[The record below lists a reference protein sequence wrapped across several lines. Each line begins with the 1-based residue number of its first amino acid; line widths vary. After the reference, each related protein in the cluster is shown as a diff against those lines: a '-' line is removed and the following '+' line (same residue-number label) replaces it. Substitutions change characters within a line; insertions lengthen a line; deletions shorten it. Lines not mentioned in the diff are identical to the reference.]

1 MVAQEAL
8 LACRAVRIALVS
20 REIHPYVGGGIAPIV
35 TAAAGLLS
43 GVAEVTL
50 FTSAAHRDKHLEAAT
65 ETPYELVWV
74 DEPLEGQSE
83 AYLSHMHHYSA
94 RVHAALRAH
103 YGATG
108 PDLIEFCDYLA
119 EGFVTIQAKQTLAPW
134 LERTQVAVR
143 LHTTAEI
150 VNVLNAHVLDDSR
163 TLATY
168 EAERF
173 CLRHADV
180 LLWSGGDV
188 YDTYRRFYGADAIAP
203 GVRLPDAFLREG
215 EAEAATG
222 MVPREDGPLRM
233 LYLGRMERRKG
244 VHNLLR
250 AVTALESDDW
260 DLRMIGGDT
269 RTGPMG
275 GSVGMALELAAAA
288 DPRISLLSGMTRA
301 DVLEEVRG
309 THVLVV
315 PSLWECWPNTAREAL
330 MLNRP
335 VLASP
340 VGGLLDLARPGVSGL
355 LAEEASAEALQ
366 TEIERLL
373 EDRSPLASMIQAGGP
388 RRVFDELTDPGQ
400 LVERYR
406 DLVASR
412 RPRAARPRPQ
422 PPLVSV
428 VVPYFK
434 LERYVAETLAS
445 VAAQTYGAIETVLVV
460 DGSLRD
466 EDGPVIEAA
475 EAAGVHVV
483 TQVNSGLGPARNFG
497 IRHSLGAYVL
507 PLDADDVIEPSFV
520 ERCVDVLERE
530 PALDYVTTWVEY
542 MLPDGTPIADENGG
556 WMPYG
561 NWSKLNERNNVAGTC
576 TALFRRSVFDAG
588 FAYSPDLTSYEDW
601 LLYLELQD
609 AGRHGGVVPERLF
622 RYRVREESMMRQ
634 IGAKSIGR
642 IAGEVQALRRERAM
656 RWTPAVEVA

>member
-1 MVAQEAL
+1 
-8 LACRAVRIALVS
+8 VRIALVS

-43 GVAEVTL
+43 EVAEVTL
-50 FTSAAHRDKHLEAAT
+50 FTSGAHRDKHLEAAT
-65 ETPYELVWV
+65 ETPYEIVWV
-74 DEPLEGQSE
+74 DEPLEGASA

-94 RVHAALRAH
+94 RVHAALRSH
-103 YGATG
+103 YGARG
-108 PDLIEFCDYLA
+108 PELIEFCDYLA
-119 EGFVTIQAKQTLAPW
+119 EGFVTVQAKQTLAPW
-134 LERTQVAVR
+134 LEQTQVAVR

-150 VNVLNAHVLDDSR
+150 VNVLNGHVLDDSR
-163 TLATY
+163 SLATY

-180 LLWSGGDV
+180 ILWSGGDV
-188 YDTYRRFYGADAIAP
+188 YDTYRRFYGADAVAP

-215 EAEAATG
+215 EVERATG

-260 DLRMIGGDT
+260 SLRMIGGDT

-275 GSVGMALELAAAA
+275 GSVGMALELAAAG
-288 DPRISLLSGMTRA
+288 DPRIELLAGMPRA
-301 DVLEEVRG
+301 EVIEEVRG

-355 LAEEASAEALQ
+355 LAREASAEALQ
-366 TEIERLL
+366 AEIERLL

-388 RRVFDELTDPGQ
+388 RQVFDELTDPGR
-400 LVERYR
+400 LVEGYR
-406 DLVASR
+406 ELASAR
-412 RPRAARPRPQ
+412 RPRPARTRPQ
-422 PPLVSV
+422 PPLVSI

-434 LERYVAETLAS
+434 LERFVAETLAS
-445 VAAQTYGAIETVLVV
+445 VAAQTHPAIETLLVV
-460 DGSLRD
+460 DGSLRE
-466 EDGPVIEAA
+466 EDGAVIEAA
-475 EAAGVHVV
+475 EAAGAQVI

-497 IRHSLGAYVL
+497 IAHSRGTYVL
-507 PLDADDVIEPSFV
+507 PLDADDVIAPELV
-520 ERCVDVLERE
+520 ERCADVLERE

-542 MLPDGTPIADENGG
+542 IGPDGTPLTDENGG

-561 NWSKLNERNNVAGTC
+561 NWTRLNERNNVAGTC
-576 TALFRRSVFDAG
+576 TALFRRSLFDAG
-588 FAYSPDLTSYEDW
+588 FAYSSDLTSYEDW

-622 RYRVREESMMRQ
+622 RYRVREESMMRK

-642 IAGEVQALRRERAM
+642 IAGEVHALRRERAM
-656 RWTPAVEVA
+656 RWTPAAEVA

>member
-1 MVAQEAL
+1 
-8 LACRAVRIALVS
+8 VRIALVS

-43 GVAEVTL
+43 EIAEVTL
-50 FTSAAHRDKHLEAAT
+50 FTSSAHRDKHLEAAT
-65 ETPYELVWV
+65 ETPYEIVWV
-74 DEPLEGQSE
+74 DEPLEGASE

-94 RVHAALRAH
+94 RVHAALRSH
-103 YGATG
+103 YGARG
-108 PDLIEFCDYLA
+108 PELIEFCDYLA
-119 EGFVTIQAKQTLAPW
+119 EGFVTVQAKQTLAPW
-134 LERTQVAVR
+134 LEHTQVAVR
-143 LHTTAEI
+143 LHTTAEM
-150 VNVLNAHVLDDSR
+150 VNVLNGHVLDDSR

-180 LLWSGGDV
+180 ILWSGGDV
-188 YDTYRRFYGADAIAP
+188 YDTYRRFYGAGAVAP

-215 EAEAATG
+215 ELEGSTG

-260 DLRMIGGDT
+260 SLRMIGGDT

-288 DPRISLLSGMTRA
+288 DPRIELIAGMPRSE
-301 DVLEEVRG
+301 VIEEVRG
-309 THVLVV
+309 THVLVL

-355 LAEEASAEALQ
+355 LAAEASAEALQ
-366 TEIERLL
+366 VEIEKLL
-373 EDRSPLASMIQAGGP
+373 EDRAPLASMIQACGP

-406 DLVASR
+406 ALAS
-412 RPRAARPRPQ
+412 AARPRPARPRHA
-422 PPLVSV
+422 PPLVSI

-434 LERYVAETLAS
+434 LERFVADTLES
-445 VAAQTYGAIETVLVV
+445 VAAQTHPAIETLLVV
-460 DGSLRD
+460 DGSLRE
-466 EDGPVIEAA
+466 EDGAVIEAA
-475 EAAGVHVV
+475 EAAGAQVI

-497 IRHSLGAYVL
+497 IAHSRGTYVL
-507 PLDADDVIEPSFV
+507 PLDADDVIAPELV

-542 MLPDGTPIADENGG
+542 MRPDGTPLTDEDGG

-561 NWSKLNERNNVAGTC
+561 NWTRLNERNNVAGTC
-576 TALFRRSVFDAG
+576 TALFRRSLFDAG
-588 FAYSPDLTSYEDW
+588 FAYSSDLTSYEDW

-634 IGAKSIGR
+634 IGARSIGR

-656 RWTPAVEVA
+656 RWTPAAGVA

>member
-1 MVAQEAL
+1 
-8 LACRAVRIALVS
+8 VRIALVS

-43 GVAEVTL
+43 ELAEVTL
-50 FTSAAHRDKHLEAAT
+50 FTSGAHRDKHLEAAT
-65 ETPYELVWV
+65 ETPYEIVWI
-74 DEPLEGQSE
+74 DEPLEGASE

-94 RVHAALRAH
+94 RVHAALRVH
-103 YGATG
+103 YGARG
-108 PDLIEFCDYLA
+108 PELIEFCDYLA
-119 EGFVTIQAKQTLAPW
+119 EGFVTVQAKQTLAPW
-134 LERTQVAVR
+134 LEHTQVAVR

-150 VNVLNAHVLDDSR
+150 VNVLNGHVLDDSR
-163 TLATY
+163 SLATY

-180 LLWSGGDV
+180 ILWSGGDV
-188 YDTYRRFYGADAIAP
+188 YETYRRFYGADAVAP

-215 EAEAATG
+215 EVERATG

-260 DLRMIGGDT
+260 SLRMIGGDT

-288 DPRISLLSGMTRA
+288 DPRIELLAGMPRA
-301 DVLEEVRG
+301 EVIEELRG

-355 LAEEASAEALQ
+355 LAREASAEALQ
-366 TEIERLL
+366 AEIERLL
-373 EDRSPLASMIQAGGP
+373 EDRSPLASMIEAGGP
-388 RRVFDELTDPGQ
+388 RRVFDELTDPGR
-400 LVERYR
+400 LVEGYR
-406 DLVASR
+406 ELASAR
-412 RPRAARPRPQ
+412 RPRPARTRPE
-422 PPLVSV
+422 PPLVSI

-434 LERYVAETLAS
+434 LERFVADTLAS
-445 VAAQTYGAIETVLVV
+445 VAAQTHPAIETLLVV
-460 DGSLRD
+460 DGSLRE

-475 EAAGVHVV
+475 EAAGAQVI

-497 IRHSLGAYVL
+497 IAHSRGTYVL
-507 PLDADDVIEPSFV
+507 PLDADDVIAPELV

-542 MLPDGTPIADENGG
+542 MGPDGTPLTDENGG

-561 NWSKLNERNNVAGTC
+561 NWTRLNERNNVAGTC
-576 TALFRRSVFDAG
+576 TALFRRSLFDAG
-588 FAYSPDLTSYEDW
+588 FAYSSDLTSYEDW

-622 RYRVREESMMRQ
+622 RYRVREESMMRK
-634 IGAKSIGR
+634 IGARSIGR
-642 IAGEVQALRRERAM
+642 IAGEVHALRRERAM
-656 RWTPAVEVA
+656 RWTPAAGIA

>member
-1 MVAQEAL
+1 M
-8 LACRAVRIALVS
+8 RIALIS

-43 GVAEVTL
+43 EIAEVTL
-50 FTSAAHRDKHLEAAT
+50 FTSSAHRDRHLEAAT
-65 ETPYELVWV
+65 ETPYEIVWV
-74 DEPLEGQSE
+74 DDPAEGESE

-94 RVHAALRAH
+94 RVHAALRGH
-103 YGATG
+103 YGARG
-108 PDLIEFCDYLA
+108 PELIEFCDYLA
-119 EGFVTIQAKQTLAPW
+119 EGFVTVQAKQTLAPW
-134 LERTQVAVR
+134 LEHTQVAVR

-150 VNVLNAHVLDDSR
+150 VNVLNGHVLDDSR

-180 LLWSGGDV
+180 ILWSGGDV
-188 YDTYRRFYGADAIAP
+188 YDTYRRFYGADALAP

-215 EAEAATG
+215 EVERSTG

-260 DLRMIGGDT
+260 SLRMIGGDT

-288 DPRISLLSGMTRA
+288 DPRIELIAGMPRA
-301 DVLEEVRG
+301 DVIEELRG

-355 LAEEASAEALQ
+355 LARDASAEALQ
-366 TEIERLL
+366 VEIEKLL
-373 EDRSPLASMIQAGGP
+373 EDRSPLASIVQAGGP

-406 DLVASR
+406 GLAGALPR
-412 RPRAARPRPQ
+412 RSARPRPE
-422 PPLVSV
+422 PPLVSI

-434 LERYVAETLAS
+434 LERFVAETLDS
-445 VAAQTYGAIETVLVV
+445 VAAQTYGAIETLLVV

-475 EAAGVHVV
+475 EAAGTQVI

-497 IRHSLGAYVL
+497 IAHSRGRYVL
-507 PLDADDVIEPSFV
+507 PLDADDVIAPSFV

-542 MLPDGTPIADENGG
+542 MRPDGTPMTDENGG

-561 NWSKLNERNNVAGTC
+561 NWTRLNERNNVAGTC

-588 FAYSPDLTSYEDW
+588 FAYSSDLTSYEDW

-634 IGAKSIGR
+634 IGGRSIGR
-642 IAGEVQALRRERAM
+642 IAGEVHALRRERAM
-656 RWTPAVEVA
+656 RWTPAAGVV

>member
-1 MVAQEAL
+1 M
-8 LACRAVRIALVS
+8 RIALVS

-43 GVAEVTL
+43 EIAEVTL
-50 FTSAAHRDKHLEAAT
+50 FTSSAHRDKHLEAAT
-65 ETPYELVWV
+65 ETPYEIVWV
-74 DEPLEGQSE
+74 DEPLEGASE

-94 RVHAALRAH
+94 RVHTALRSH
-103 YGATG
+103 YGARG
-108 PDLIEFCDYLA
+108 PELIEFCDYLA
-119 EGFVTIQAKQTLAPW
+119 EGFVTVQAKQTLAPW
-134 LERTQVAVR
+134 LEHTQVAVR
-143 LHTTAEI
+143 LHTTAEM
-150 VNVLNAHVLDDSR
+150 VNVLNGHVLDDSR

-180 LLWSGGDV
+180 ILWSGGDV
-188 YDTYRRFYGADAIAP
+188 YDTYRRFYGAGAVAP

-215 EAEAATG
+215 ELEGSTG

-260 DLRMIGGDT
+260 SLRMIGGDT

-288 DPRISLLSGMTRA
+288 DPRIELIAGMPRSE
-301 DVLEEVRG
+301 VIEEVRG

-340 VGGLLDLARPGVSGL
+340 IGGLLDLARPGVSGL
-355 LAEEASAEALQ
+355 LAAEASAEALQ
-366 TEIERLL
+366 AEIEKLL
-373 EDRSPLASMIQAGGP
+373 EDRAPLASMIQAGGP
-388 RRVFDELTDPGQ
+388 RKVFDELTDPGQ

-406 DLVASR
+406 ALASAP
-412 RPRAARPRPQ
+412 RPRPARPRHA
-422 PPLVSV
+422 PPLVSI

-434 LERYVAETLAS
+434 LERFVGDTLGS
-445 VAAQTYGAIETVLVV
+445 VAAQTHPAIETLLVV
-460 DGSLRD
+460 DGSLRE
-466 EDGPVIEAA
+466 EDGAVIEAA
-475 EAAGVHVV
+475 EAAGAQVI

-497 IRHSLGAYVL
+497 IAHSRGTYVL
-507 PLDADDVIEPSFV
+507 PLDADDVIAPELV

-542 MLPDGTPIADENGG
+542 MRPDGTPLTDEDGG

-561 NWSKLNERNNVAGTC
+561 NWTRLNERNNVAGTC
-576 TALFRRSVFDAG
+576 TALFRRSLFDAG
-588 FAYSPDLTSYEDW
+588 FAYSSDLTSYEDW

-609 AGRHGGVVPERLF
+609 AGSHGGVVPERLF

-634 IGAKSIGR
+634 IGARSIGR

-656 RWTPAVEVA
+656 RWTPAAGVA

>member
-1 MVAQEAL
+1 
-8 LACRAVRIALVS
+8 VRIALVS

-43 GVAEVTL
+43 EIAAVTL
-50 FTSAAHRDKHLEAAT
+50 FTSSAHRDKHLEAAA
-65 ETPYELVWV
+65 ETPYEIVWV
-74 DEPLEGQSE
+74 DEPLEGASE

-94 RVHAALRAH
+94 RVHAALRSH
-103 YGATG
+103 YGARG
-108 PDLIEFCDYLA
+108 PELIEFCDYLA
-119 EGFVTIQAKQTLAPW
+119 EGFVTVQAKQTLAPW
-134 LERTQVAVR
+134 LEHTQVAVR
-143 LHTTAEI
+143 LHTTAEM
-150 VNVLNAHVLDDSR
+150 VNVLNGHVLDDSR

-180 LLWSGGDV
+180 ILWSGGDV
-188 YDTYRRFYGADAIAP
+188 YDTYRRFYGAGAVAP

-215 EAEAATG
+215 ELEGSTG

-260 DLRMIGGDT
+260 SLRMIGGDT

-288 DPRISLLSGMTRA
+288 DPRIELIAGMPRSE
-301 DVLEEVRG
+301 VIEEVRG
-309 THVLVV
+309 THLLVL

-355 LAEEASAEALQ
+355 LAAEASAEALQ
-366 TEIERLL
+366 VEIEKLL
-373 EDRSPLASMIQAGGP
+373 EDRAPLASMIQAGGP

-406 DLVASR
+406 ALAS
-412 RPRAARPRPQ
+412 AARPRPARPRHA
-422 PPLVSV
+422 PPLVSI

-434 LERYVAETLAS
+434 LERFVADTLES
-445 VAAQTYGAIETVLVV
+445 VAAQTHPAIETLLVV
-460 DGSLRD
+460 DGSLRE
-466 EDGPVIEAA
+466 EDGAVIEAA
-475 EAAGVHVV
+475 EAAGAQVI

-497 IRHSLGAYVL
+497 IAHSRGTYVL
-507 PLDADDVIEPSFV
+507 PLDADDVIAPELV

-542 MLPDGTPIADENGG
+542 MRPDGTPLTDEDGG

-561 NWSKLNERNNVAGTC
+561 NWTRLNERNNVAGTC
-576 TALFRRSVFDAG
+576 TALFRRSLFDAG
-588 FAYSPDLTSYEDW
+588 FAYSSDLTSYEDW

-634 IGAKSIGR
+634 IGAGSIAR

-656 RWTPAVEVA
+656 RWTPAAGVA